1 MSGIKGNF
9 INDRIFKF
17 KLQFNCGDIK
27 KTKNVIKHF
36 QLNKSE

>member
-1 MSGIKGNF
+1 MSGIEGII
-9 INDRIFKF
+9 INDGLFKF
-17 KLQFNCGDIK
+17 KLQFDYGDIK